1 MNVTRNMPF
10 ADYAAIEAVN
20 FSTIKHIDT
29 SPKHYRHAV
38 DCAKTDTGA
47 MRIGRLTH
55 SMVLNPDTSEVAIYG
70 GKVRRGKEWES
81 FAAAHAGAE
90 IVTAAEVESASAMR
104 NAIMAHPVARGLLTG
119 GEPEVTIEWRDD
131 KIARKARLDYV
142 TRQRGLVELK
152 TTRLVHPRAFAVECA
167 RRLYHAQV
175 AWYLDALVQGFDMG
189 PDAGINI
196 VAVENVAPF
205 DVAVYEVDQA
215 AIEAGRRKID
225 TWIQTLVDCLARGTW
240 PGVAPTLQAL
250 TLPDWALTD
259 GLEDVDTNGIE
270 GGEDGSE

>member
-1 MNVTRNMPF
+1 MRITRNMPF

-20 FSTIKHIDT
+20 FSTVKHMAT

-38 DCAKTDTGA
+38 DCGKADTGA
-47 MRIGRLTH
+47 MRIGRLAH
-55 SMVLNPDTSEVAIYG
+55 SMILNSDTSEVAIYG

-81 FAAAHAGAE
+81 FISANVGAE
-90 IVTAAEVESASAMR
+90 IVTASEVESTSAMR
-104 NAIMAHPVARGLLTG
+104 AAVMSHPVARGLLTG
-119 GEPEVTIEWRDD
+119 GEPEMVIEWSADGID
-131 KIARKARLDYV
+131 RKARLDYV
-142 TRQRGLVELK
+142 TAKGSLVELK
-152 TTRLVHPRAFAVECA
+152 TTRIIHPRAFAAECA
-167 RRLYHAQV
+167 RRDYPAQV
-175 AWYLDALVQGFDMG
+175 AWYLDAMTFAKLIGTC
-189 PDAGINI
+189 AAYI

-205 DVAVYEVDQA
+205 DVAVFEVPDA
-215 AIEAGRRKID
+215 ALEVGRRKID
-225 TWIQTLVDCLARGTW
+225 AWTKTLTECRASGEW